1 MRVPRRLGKPL
12 PRSFYLR
19 PTLTVARD
27 LLGKYTVRRYR
38 DKLLIGKIVEVEAYI
53 GPDDPASHA
62 YVGMT
67 ERNKV
72 MFGEGGHA
80 YVYFTYG
87 MHFCFNVVTER
98 EGSPAAVL
106 VRAVEPIEGIEEMR
120 KNRRFTARPDF
131 RRDEASF
138 ISRSETE
145 RAEERDKRKLTNGP
159 AKFCQAFGIRR
170 EMNGTDLTRDELFL
184 TKGKDIPRS
193 KIGSSRRVG
202 IRNGK
207 EKKWRFFVK
216 GNKFVS
222 TLKLL

>member
-1 MRVPRRLGKPL
+1 MPHRLLRLKKPL

-19 PTLTVARD
+19 PTLQVARS
-27 LLGKYTVRRYR
+27 LLGKYIVRKFNR
-38 DKLLIGKIVEVEAYI
+38 KVLVGKIVEVEAYV
-53 GPDDPASHA
+53 GPKDPASHA
-62 YVGMT
+62 YIGMT

-72 MFGEGGHA
+72 MFGDGGHA

-87 MHFCFNVVTER
+87 MHYCFNVVTER
-98 EGSPAAVL
+98 AGYPAAVL
-106 VRAVEPIEGIEEMR
+106 IRAVEPIEGINVMR
-120 KNRRFTARPDF
+120 MNRGFTELD
-131 RRDEASF
+131 RDE
-138 ISRSETE
+138 RN
-145 RAEERDKRKLTNGP
+145 LTNGP
-159 AKFCQAFGIRR
+159 AKFCETFGIRR

-193 KIGSSRRVG
+193 KIGSSKRVG

-207 EKKWRFFVK
+207 EKNWRFFVK